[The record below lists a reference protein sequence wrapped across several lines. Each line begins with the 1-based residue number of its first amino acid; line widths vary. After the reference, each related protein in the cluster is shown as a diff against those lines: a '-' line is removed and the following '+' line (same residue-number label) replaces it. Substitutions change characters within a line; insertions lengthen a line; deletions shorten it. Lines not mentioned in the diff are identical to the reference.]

1 MGEVARRE
9 VVRVH
14 AVGALS
20 YDDPSATWEDRAVA
34 VVRGL
39 SLDAPFAAQNG
50 HSGTAMALAPLGV
63 ALFSGV
69 LRHDPTEPDWPD
81 RDRFVLSC
89 GHASILLYSLLH
101 LSGYD
106 LPLDQIRRFRELGSI
121 TPGHPENRLTPGVE
135 VTTGPLGQGLSN
147 AVGMA
152 IAERFLRMTVGEE
165 LVDHRTWAFASD
177 GDLMEGVSHES
188 ASLAGHL
195 GLSRLC
201 VVYDDN
207 HITIDGSTELALS
220 DDAAGRFRAYG
231 WDVNEL
237 GEHAN
242 ELDVLT
248 AALLAAKQDTGRPK
262 LLILR
267 SHIGYPAPT
276 WTDNHEAHGTPFP
289 LEELEATKRRL
300 GLPLDQPFFVPAEVR
315 DAFVAALEPMRDERA
330 SWNERYGA
338 DPARAALL
346 DQLLLG
352 GRGATPRVSPVSFP
366 GETPVATRS
375 AASTL
380 LTDAATRIPGL
391 LSGAADLTGN
401 TGALLKGATAQSK
414 ENPLGRQL
422 HFGIREFAMAGSL
435 TGMAMHGGIVPVGA
449 TFFVFS
455 DYMRSAIRI
464 ASLSEAPVRYLF
476 SHDSVGV
483 GQDGPTHQ
491 PVDQLCSL
499 RAIPGLDVIR
509 PADANECAAIFDA
522 FLAVDGPAAL
532 ILSRQVL
539 PVLAETTSPAMGTPL
554 DGAYVLSDPE
564 DAQATLVAT
573 GSEVHLCLE
582 AAGPLAAAGMAVRVV
597 SMPCWEWFD
606 ATSFE
611 YQAAV
616 FPEDLPVISVEAG
629 VTLGWERYAD
639 ESIGIDTFGT
649 SAPGDVALEFFGFT
663 ASAVASTVKEVLGG

>member
-1 MGEVARRE
+1 M
-9 VVRVH
+9 
-14 AVGALS
+14 AVLS
-20 YDDPSATWEDRAVA
+20 YDDPSATWEDKAVA

-39 SLDAPFAAQNG
+39 ALDGPFAANNG

-63 ALFSGV
+63 ALFSRV
-69 LRHDPTEPDWPD
+69 LRHDPAEPTWPD

-89 GHASILLYSLLH
+89 GHASILLYALLH

-106 LPLDQIRRFRELGSI
+106 LSLDQLARFRELGSI

-135 VTTGPLGQGLSN
+135 VTTGPLGQGVANS
-147 AVGMA
+147 VGMA
-152 IAERFLRMTVGEE
+152 IAERFLRHTIGPE
-165 LVDHRTWAFASD
+165 LVDHRTWVFASD

-195 GLSRLC
+195 GLDRLC

-207 HITIDGSTELALS
+207 HITIDGATELALS
-220 DDAAGRFRAYG
+220 DDPAERFRAYG
-231 WDVNEL
+231 WDVHEL
-237 GEHAN
+237 GEVAN
-242 ELDVLT
+242 DLDVLT
-248 AALLAAKQDTGRPK
+248 TALRASTEETERPT

-289 LEELEATKRRL
+289 ADELRATKERL
-300 GLPLDQPFFVPAEVR
+300 GLPLDEPFFVPAEVR
-315 DAFVAALEPMRDERA
+315 DAFVAALEPQRDARLAWHERHATDPERA
-330 SWNERYGA
+330 AHLDRLLAGA
-338 DPARAALL
+338 
-346 DQLLLG
+346 G
-352 GRGATPRVSPVSFP
+352 GATERTAPVTFADDKP
-366 GETPVATRS
+366 IATRA

-380 LTDAATRIPGL
+380 LTEAATRIGGL

-401 TGALLKGATAQSK
+401 TGALIKDATAQSK
-414 ENPLGRQL
+414 QNPLGRQL
-422 HFGIREFAMAGSL
+422 HYGIREFAMAGAL

-455 DYMRSAIRI
+455 DYMRSAIRV
-464 ASLSEAPVRYLF
+464 AALSKAPVRYLF
-476 SHDSVGV
+476 SHDSIGV

-509 PADANECAAIFDA
+509 PADANECAAVFDA
-522 FLAVDGPAAL
+522 FLETDGPAAL
-532 ILSRQVL
+532 ILSRQGL
-539 PVLAETTSPAMGTPL
+539 PVLSQTTAPVLGTAL
-554 DGAYVLSDPE
+554 DGAYVLTEPSGAE
-564 DAQATLVAT
+564 ATLVGT
-573 GSEVHLCLE
+573 GSEVHLCL
-582 AAGPLAAAGMAVRVV
+582 AAGEQLAAAGLPVRVV

-606 ATSFE
+606 TTTFE
-611 YQAAV
+611 YQGAV
-616 FPEDLPVISVEAG
+616 LRDDLPVISVEAAA
-629 VTLGWERYAD
+629 TLGWERYAD

-663 ASAVASTVKEVLGG
+663 AASVAAVVKEVLGG

>member
-1 MGEVARRE
+1 
-9 VVRVH
+9 VH

-20 YDDPSATWEDRAVA
+20 YDDPAATWEDRAVA

-39 SLDAPFAAQNG
+39 ALDAPFAAGNG

-63 ALFSGV
+63 ALFARV
-69 LRHDPTEPDWPD
+69 LRHDPTEPAWPD

-89 GHASILLYSLLH
+89 GHASILLYALLH

-106 LPLDQIRRFRELGSI
+106 VSLDQLRRFRELGSI
-121 TPGHPENRLTPGVE
+121 TPGHPENLLTPGVE
-135 VTTGPLGQGLSN
+135 VTTGPLGQGFSN

-152 IAERFLRMTVGEE
+152 IAERFLRSTVGEE
-165 LVDHRTWAFASD
+165 LVDHHTWVFASD

-195 GLSRLC
+195 GLGRLT

-207 HITIDGSTELALS
+207 HITIDGPTELTFT
-220 DDAAGRFRAYG
+220 DDTAGRFHAYG
-231 WDVNEL
+231 WDVNVL
-237 GEHAN
+237 GEMAN
-242 ELDVLT
+242 DLDALT
-248 AALLAAKQDTGRPK
+248 GALRAARQDTGRPM

-289 LEELEATKRRL
+289 EDELLATKRRL
-300 GLPLDQPFFVPAEVR
+300 GLPVDEPFFVPAEVR
-315 DAFVAALEPMRDERA
+315 DAVVASLEPMRDERA
-330 SWNERYGA
+330 SWQERYA
-338 DPARAALL
+338 KDTDRAARLDRLL
-346 DQLLLG
+346 A
-352 GRGATPRVSPVSFP
+352 GARDAPPPGVPLPFP
-366 GETPVATRS
+366 ADRPLATRS
-375 AASTL
+375 AAATL
-380 LTDAATRIPGL
+380 LTDAAARLPGL

-401 TGALLKGATAQSK
+401 TGARLAEASNQSK

-422 HFGIREFAMAGSL
+422 HYGIREFAMAGSL

-455 DYMRSAIRI
+455 DYMRSAIRV
-464 ASLSEAPVRYLF
+464 AALSKAPVRYLF
-476 SHDSVGV
+476 SHDSIGV

-509 PADANECAAIFDA
+509 PADANECAAVFDA
-522 FLAVDGPAAL
+522 FLAADGPAAL
-532 ILSRQVL
+532 ILSRQAL
-539 PVLAETTSPAMGTPL
+539 PVLTETTQPASGTAL
-554 DGAYVLSDPE
+554 QGAYVLSNPAGAE
-564 DAQATLVAT
+564 ATLLGT

-582 AAGPLAAAGMAVRVV
+582 AATQLAAAGTAVRVV

-606 ATSFE
+606 RSPFE

-616 FPEDLPVISVEAG
+616 LPEDLPVISVEAG

-639 ESIGIDTFGT
+639 ASIGIDQFGT
-649 SAPGDVALEFFGFT
+649 SAPGDIVLEFFGFT
-663 ASAVASTVKEVLGG
+663 ASAVASTVKEVLGA

>member
-1 MGEVARRE
+1 
-9 VVRVH
+9 VH

-39 SLDAPFAAQNG
+39 ALDAPFAANSG

-63 ALFSGV
+63 ALFSRV
-69 LRHDPTEPDWPD
+69 LRHDPTEPAWPD

-106 LPLDQIRRFRELGSI
+106 LPLDQLRRFRELGSI

-135 VTTGPLGQGLSN
+135 VTTGPLGQGFSN

-152 IAERFLRMTVGEE
+152 IAERFLRMTVGAE
-165 LVDHRTWAFASD
+165 LVDHRTWVFASD

-201 VVYDDN
+201 AVYDDN
-207 HITIDGSTELALS
+207 HITIDGSTDLALS

-231 WDVNEL
+231 WDVHVL
-237 GEHAN
+237 GEEAN
-242 ELDVLT
+242 DLDGLT
-248 AALLAAKQDTGRPK
+248 AALLAAKQDTGRPT

-276 WTDNHEAHGTPFP
+276 WTDNAEAHGNPFP
-289 LEELEATKRRL
+289 KEELDATKALL
-300 GLPLDQPFFVPAEVR
+300 GLPIDEPFFVPTEVR
-315 DAFVAALEPMRDERA
+315 DAFVASLEPMRDERA
-330 SWNERYGA
+330 GWNERYGKDA
-338 DPARAALL
+338 PRAALL
-346 DQLLLG
+346 DRLLDG
-352 GRGATPRVSPVSFP
+352 GHGATPRTTPLAFP
-366 GETPVATRS
+366 SDTPVATRS

-401 TGALLKGATAQSK
+401 TGALLKGATNQSK
-414 ENPLGRQL
+414 ESPLGRQL

-435 TGMAMHGGIVPVGA
+435 TGMALHGGIVPVGA

-455 DYMRSAIRI
+455 DYMRSAIRV
-464 ASLSEAPVRYLF
+464 AALSKAPVRYLF
-476 SHDSVGV
+476 SHDSIGL

-532 ILSRQVL
+532 VLSRQAL
-539 PVLAETTSPAMGTPL
+539 PILDATTRPALGTAL
-554 DGAYVLSDPE
+554 DGAYVLTDPA

-573 GSEVHLCLE
+573 GSEVHLCME
-582 AAGPLAAAGMAVRVV
+582 ADGPLADAGMAVRIV

-606 ATSFE
+606 ATDFE
-611 YQAAV
+611 YQASV